1 MNKDPPLPPPPTI
14 IAGGSFRRN
23 SVRIPHFPLLFPF
36 FASFSLLPNE
46 ILYRPPAG
54 NPGNRL
60 RRFASKEKFSKTDEF
75 LRGGLRFVGNEHPFH
90 SISRRDSTSNP
101 RTKRG
106 ETMKLLRFF
115 LVAGMLV
122 SGLYAVARAEEPRW
136 HDEAELTFVD
146 TSGNT
151 EVTTLSAKNT
161 LTVPFSG
168 TTKGTWKLGALY
180 GKSEGV
186 KNAESYFTE
195 IRLDHSYTERLY
207 SFGYGGW
214 QKDKFAGIDAWYYL
228 GAGGGYKFFTGP
240 KHFLLGEAG
249 LAYTRKEYTDN
260 TANDFPGGRFFGK
273 YEYRFT
279 EKNKFTQSLEWLS
292 DFSEFDNW
300 NLNSET
306 ALLSA
311 LNSWLSLKA
320 SYLVKYDNNPIA
332 GVKKTD
338 RILGMALVM
347 NF

>member
-1 MNKDPPLPPPPTI
+1 MKP
-14 IAGGSFRRN
+14 FR
-23 SVRIPHFPLLFPF
+23 LLFMIG
-36 FASFSLLPNE
+36 
-46 ILYRPPAG
+46 ILV
-54 NPGNRL
+54 
-60 RRFASKEKFSKTDEF
+60 
-75 LRGGLRFVGNEHPFH
+75 GGTL
-90 SISRRDSTSNP
+90 
-101 RTKRG
+101 
-106 ETMKLLRFF
+106 
-115 LVAGMLV
+115 
-122 SGLYAVARAEEPRW
+122 AVAQAEEPRW
-136 HDEAELTFVD
+136 HDEAELTYVD

-151 EVTTLSAKNT
+151 DVTT
-161 LTVPFSG
+161 
-168 TTKGTWKLGALY
+168 LY

-214 QKDKFAGIDAWYYL
+214 QKDKFAGIDARYTM
-228 GAGGGYKFFTGP
+228 GAGGGYKFFAGP

-249 LAYTRKEYTDN
+249 LTYTREEYTDN
-260 TANDFPGGRFFGK
+260 TDNDFPGGRLYGK

-279 EKNKFTQSLEWLS
+279 EKNKFTQSLEWLL

-320 SYLVKYDNNPIA
+320 SYLIKYDNDPIA
-332 GVKKTD
+332 GVEKTD
-338 RILGMALVM
+338 RMLGMALVM